1 MMVSQDSATTARTG
15 LAERRRGRPAYC
27 GSTRLWWC
35 PRIPTSAPKQHLKY
49 IKVSRTLFEVLVNH
63 MNNWVFECEL
73 LFSRRIKTCETGDCV
88 LSVKMSVVKT
98 YVRYAPESL
107 QNLPSL
113 NYTEKLQH
121 LQKERLGKN
130 YKKLFSVKKSYFNW
144 PDLLVMSRYS
154 LSGSCWWE

>member
-1 MMVSQDSATTARTG
+1 M
-15 LAERRRGRPAYC
+15 RGTFHPA
-27 GSTRLWWC
+27 
-35 PRIPTSAPKQHLKY
+35 H
-49 IKVSRTLFEVLVNH
+49 
-63 MNNWVFECEL
+63 
-73 LFSRRIKTCETGDCV
+73 KTCETGDCV

-130 YKKLFSVKKSYFNW
+130 YTKLFSVKN
-144 PDLLVMSRYS
+144 PILTDLT
-154 LSGSCWWE
+154 CW